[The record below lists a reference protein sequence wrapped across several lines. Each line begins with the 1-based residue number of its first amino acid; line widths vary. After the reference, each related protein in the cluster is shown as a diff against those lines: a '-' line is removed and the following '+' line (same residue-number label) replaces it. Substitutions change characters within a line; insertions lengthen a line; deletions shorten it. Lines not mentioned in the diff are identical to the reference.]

1 MFVFKIYC
9 VLLRIEFYKK
19 NIEMNNRPYFQL
31 TNEQLDKIGNTMVFL
46 SKAIPNLSKT
56 KVLKLLYVLDELAI
70 SRNGVPFFNLQ
81 YKVWKLGP
89 ITESIFIELS
99 DKFSLSWL
107 AQYIGTEIDNDSTY
121 IYPKVDFCDDEF
133 SDNDIELLEMVA
145 DKFKHTTAKE
155 LIDYT
160 HRPNGL
166 WHTTAKENGL
176 LEYLENGT
184 INSTDILID
193 MSSLVRHDERK
204 RSIYEHY
211 IEEN

>member
-1 MFVFKIYC
+1 
-9 VLLRIEFYKK
+9 
-19 NIEMNNRPYFQL
+19 MNNRPYFQP
-31 TNEQLDKIGNTMVFL
+31 TNEQLDKIGNAIVFL
-46 SKAIPNLSKT
+46 SKTIPNLSKT
-56 KVLKLLYVLDELAI
+56 KILKLLYVLDEFAI

-89 ITESIFIELS
+89 VPESIFIELS

-107 AQYIGTEIDNDSTY
+107 AKYIGTSIDNDSTY
-121 IYPKVDFCDDEF
+121 IYPKADFCDDEF
-133 SDNDIELLEMVA
+133 SDNDIELLEIVA
-145 DKFKHTTAKE
+145 DKFKYTTAKE

-160 HRPNGL
+160 HRPTGL

-176 LEYLENGT
+176 LEYLETGI